1 MGEIRKVAKDSDLSD
16 SVGDLVPVGFTEV
29 SRRTS
34 DILHKDG
41 GFDVERW
48 DKLTWRNGARFV
60 AWQDGETYEG
70 KYTTLKQKVRVPKA
84 LATWKRWRTS
94 YASEC
99 QFLLVKLLSTKRN
112 WSTWRMHATGTKL
125 QESGSKALK
134 EKSSRRRMNWIKSID
149 MKLWNC
155 HWLFVRDKN
164 WELADVPLPTAPIG
178 LQDVQVL
185 SRGEFCGGDREAKA
199 VDEFGGFATSMLQ
212 AVHPTEMLW
221 NEEIWEI
228 TVPSCP
234 VNYNMTTCNG
244 TVSVSWP
251 LKVVQDDA
259 NPDARMCED
268 LNQSLISME
277 SPCNWQHLQW
287 SLQRSLEIPNYF
299 FVISFVSF
307 IKCPRHRIST
317 YLKRSHIRAELG
329 HWKRVEFGLFVHS
342 GAQADRLKV
351 FTQRP
356 QKGSSWDAASA
367 SRTSQSKRILC
378 GSCVVHPSIPFEF
391 LKKTFGLIHRFNS
404 DIHIC
409 TMKVWLD
416 VRAPK
421 SWFFTIRQAWVQWIN
436 DLFFMLRFDWERLL
450 PLRCW
455 KGWHLKLRKGIAKD
469 GLSVEIFWNDTL
481 RCPKSASGSL
491 TTRKSRIISQ
501 SFLPT
506 KAWNR
511 REPFKDHAFSSRK
524 SWESDSKDQ

>member
-1 MGEIRKVAKDSDLSD
+1 MGEVRKVAKDSALSD

-94 YASEC
+94 YASKC
-99 QFLLVKLLSTKRN
+99 QFLLVKHLSTKRN
-112 WSTWRMHATGTKL
+112 RSTCRMHATGTKL

-134 EKSSRRRMNWIKSID
+134 EKSSRRRMNWMEWIKSID
-149 MKLWNC
+149 MKLSLT

-164 WELADVPLPTAPIG
+164 WELADVPLPG
-178 LQDVQVL
+178 LQDVRVL

-212 AVHPTEMLW
+212 AVHTTEMLW

-228 TVPSCP
+228 TVPSGP
-234 VNYNMTTCNG
+234 VNYNMATCNG

-287 SLQRSLEIPNYF
+287 SMELFLCNFFCFLHQMPEAQNLYLSEKITYPCRAWTLE
-299 FVISFVSF
+299 
-307 IKCPRHRIST
+307 T
-317 YLKRSHIRAELG
+317 G
-329 HWKRVEFGLFVHS
+329 KRVEFGLFVHS

-367 SRTSQSKRILC
+367 SRTSQSKGILC

-416 VRAPK
+416 VHVPK
-421 SWFFTIRQAWVQWIN
+421 SWFFTIHQAWVQWIN
-436 DLFFMLRFDWERLL
+436 GLFLMLRFDWERLL

-455 KGWHLKLRKGIAKD
+455 KGWHLKLRKGI
-469 GLSVEIFWNDTL
+469 
-481 RCPKSASGSL
+481 
-491 TTRKSRIISQ
+491 
-501 SFLPT
+501 
-506 KAWNR
+506 
-511 REPFKDHAFSSRK
+511 
-524 SWESDSKDQ
+524 